1 MKKLYLLS
9 LMLIGSISLF
19 TSCVDVDYYDLYDD
33 EEFVSPRTKK
43 GKDVTQDY
51 SNYPRMNEEGEYH
64 GWHKAE
70 CVACCYSNIYGVSD
84 KATCR
89 AQAIRAAYGDLN
101 EDTYNTYFDD
111 VAGLGIPF
119 CAVPNLFGTS
129 IFYVQD
135 LAVFCKQN
143 NVGSLFWKNVTDK
156 NWVQVSIASEGSGT
170 HVAKV
175 HSLKKESH
183 GSGYMVTIRVVDQTN
198 NGKAHKK
205 YHIYLDGDMNYVRHD
220 DYLLYFIGSCN

>member
-1 MKKLYLLS
+1 
-9 LMLIGSISLF
+9 MLIGSISLF